1 LLLRANV
8 AFGKSSEELR
18 Q

>member
-1 LLLRANV
+1 MANV